1 MPDRVDKGLLF
12 VPCNCLFYP
21 LSTCVRDHSVLPAN
35 KWVQS
40 MKLSRD
46 IILHWQGKFSNLF
59 DVWQWI
65 RSFLIVQQNAF
76 CRSELMLLS
85 NLYICSWDRD
95 LSISFHQIAFAST
108 VVVLDIVWL
117 TEKTRLMP
125 DSKAAP

>member
-1 MPDRVDKGLLF
+1 
-12 VPCNCLFYP
+12 
-21 LSTCVRDHSVLPAN
+21 
-35 KWVQS
+35 
-40 MKLSRD
+40 MKLSRA
-46 IILHWQGKFSNLF
+46 IILHWHGKFSNLF

-125 DSKAAP
+125 DSL